1 MILALFTLFSGLAI
15 SSVAIYYSVLGLAA
29 IFAASALPIMIMGTI
44 LEISKLVAAWWLK
57 WNWKRAPIF
66 LRSYMLCAVLVLMF
80 ITSMGIF
87 GYLSKAH
94 VEQGV
99 PTGDIAV
106 KVEII
111 DQQIKTEQSVI
122 KSARDDLALLNAQLT
137 KYTELGYVTKGVNV
151 RKGQEEERA
160 YIAQEI
166 KKSQETISQLRR
178 DRAPLSSQ
186 LRRAAADVGPIK
198 YIAQLIYG
206 DNPGATVLEKAVVW
220 VIIIIVFVFDP
231 LAVLLLLS
239 AQLSFGWWKI
249 ERDKGQKRRA
259 KDEFGLPI
267 VENIPP
273 MPPVAPLKEEIHEE
287 AKESSIEE
295 VAEDAASEVSATS
308 NDQVEVE
315 DILEDDD
322 EEHEEITVDEAI
334 ELFVNPVDTDKEPPH
349 TAATHPY
356 LTASFQ
362 ESAKDFDFKP
372 MVYKPFEAAI
382 EGEKGEAIK
391 EEIDTDILAN
401 IADEAKEEAIISVF
415 DQLAGM
421 SEEELVAAL
430 DETPDTPLGAAI
442 AEALAELEKS
452 AEPEK
457 NQLTNESNDTILEEH
472 KQIVAEE
479 NDYEEDIPNDVVYT
493 NTNTIDSEGKD
504 PNSSLDQKVDVDQK
518 DIIYNKIQNSISD
531 HGEPDQKNEYID
543 NIIDEEQEVKKKQ
556 EKVKWIER
564 VAGEQVKR
572 TID

>member
-1 MILALFTLFSGLAI
+1 MIFSIITFITALIL
-15 SSVAIYYSVLGLAA
+15 SSAAIYFSVTGLAA
-29 IFAASALPIMIMGTI
+29 IFAGAVLTTMIMGTI
-44 LEISKLVAAWWLK
+44 LEISKLVAVVWLHKHWKKSPWWIKL
-57 WNWKRAPIF
+57 
-66 LRSYMLCAVLVLMF
+66 YMLPAILVLML

-87 GYLSKAH
+87 GGLSKSH
-94 VEQGV
+94 IEQGV

-122 KSARDDLALLNAQLT
+122 KSAREDLALLNAQLT

-259 KDEFGLPI
+259 ED
-267 VENIPP
+267 
-273 MPPVAPLKEEIHEE
+273 EE
-287 AKESSIEE
+287 AKESSNEE
-295 VAEDAASEVSATS
+295 VEEDSSMADPSRADDTMESKEIVM
-308 NDQVEVE
+308 DGDEEPE
-315 DILEDDD
+315 DIT
-322 EEHEEITVDEAI
+322 IDEAI
-334 ELFVNPVDTDKEPPH
+334 DLFINPVDPNKEPPH

-362 ESAKDFDFKP
+362 ESAEDFDFKP

-382 EGEKGEAIK
+382 EGEKGESIK

-401 IADEAKEEAIISVF
+401 IANEAKEEAIISVF

-479 NDYEEDIPNDVVYT
+479 NDYEEDILNDVVYT

-504 PNSSLDQKVDVDQK
+504 PNGSLDHV
-518 DIIYNKIQNSISD
+518 
-531 HGEPDQKNEYID
+531 EPDQKNEYID